1 MEWNAY
7 IDAYCERTDPGYWA
21 EPVNALTNLAFLVAA
36 AVMWR
41 RTSGMPLARALCVVL
56 GLIGVSSY
64 LWHTHARAWSVAADS
79 GSIAVFILL
88 YLYAANRAFFG
99 WPVWLALLGTA
110 GFFLWS
116 AALTPVFA
124 AMPFFRISDFY
135 WPVAALI
142 ALYAVLLRRR
152 APATARGL
160 AIGAGILA
168 LSLTFRSLDEALCPS
183 VPVGVHF
190 MWHLLNAVMLG
201 WMIEVWRRH
210 ERAGGT
216 PAPA

>member
-21 EPVNALTNLAFLVAA
+21 DPVNALTKLAFLVAA

-41 RTSGMPLARALCVVL
+41 RTSGIPLARALCVVL

-110 GFFLWS
+110 GFLLWS
-116 AALTPVFA
+116 
-124 AMPFFRISDFY
+124 
-135 WPVAALI
+135 AALI